1 MTSDMTLKEF
11 VEQHS
16 QERVAHMMGMTQGA
30 ISQMLRSKRS
40 LFVAVDSDQPCGYRF
55 YEIKALGKS
64 RAA

>member
-1 MTSDMTLKEF
+1 MASDMTLKEF

-30 ISQMLRSKRS
+30 VSQMLRSKRA
-40 LFVAVDSDQPCGYRF
+40 LFVAVDADQPCGYRF
-55 YEIKALGKS
+55 YEIKSLGRN